1 MAVRLR
7 DLVEYP
13 PGVDRDGVRVAA
25 ARISPRTIAQAC
37 P

>member
-13 PGVDRDGVRVAA
+13 PGVGGDGVHVAA
-25 ARISPRTIAQAC
+25 VGRRPVDQRAA
-37 P
+37 